1 MIGYR
6 ICQIRLMVPG
16 DGVHPGLESVLYH
29 SIQVML
35 LKPQI
40 DKVPAELVIVLI
52 LLLFRWQFYEG
63 IVYPEN

>member
-40 DKVPAELVIVLI
+40 DKVPAGLVYSPDSIIVPLAV
-52 LLLFRWQFYEG
+52 L
-63 IVYPEN
+63 